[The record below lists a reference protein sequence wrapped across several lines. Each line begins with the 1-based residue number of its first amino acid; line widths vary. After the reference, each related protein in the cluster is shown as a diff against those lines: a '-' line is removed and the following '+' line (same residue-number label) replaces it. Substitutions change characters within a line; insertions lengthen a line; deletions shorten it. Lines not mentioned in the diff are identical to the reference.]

1 MIGRLWRLLELAAG
15 VLVLLGWLGALAL
28 APLVYAAVTR

>member
-1 MIGRLWRLLELAAG
+1 MELVGG
-15 VLVLLGWLGALAL
+15 VMVLLGWLVALAL